1 MKFHYCK
8 YINIHVLQDVFPIP
22 AVINYQTAAAL
33 ADSYG
38 TAMLGISR
46 RAKIQQGE
54 TILITAAAGGLGL
67 AAVDIAANV
76 YKAKVS

>member
-1 MKFHYCK
+1 MKYE
-8 YINIHVLQDVFPIP
+8 
-22 AVINYQTAAAL
+22 TAAAL

-46 RAKIQQGE
+46 RAKLQKGE

-67 AAVDIAANV
+67 AAVDIAANI
-76 YKAKVS
+76 YKAKVG